1 MDTIFLNP
9 TTWDLDVDASG
20 SIALSSSAYSV
31 VQDVVSQSLLWRGE
45 APYNTDDGI
54 PYEQSVL
61 GQRPAQATLAAWYQQ
76 EALRVPD
83 VAAAT
88 PALIYDQARGVTG
101 QIQVTLTD
109 GTQINV

>member
-1 MDTIFLNP
+1 MDTMFLNP

-31 VQDVVSQSLLWRGE
+31 AQDVASQSLLWRGE

-61 GQRPAQATLAAWYQQ
+61 GQRPAAWYQQ

-83 VAAAT
+83 VASAT
-88 PALIYDQARGVTG
+88 PVLIYDQARGVTG

>member
-20 SIALSSSAYSV
+20 GIAIASGPYAVAQSV
-31 VQDVVSQSLLWRGE
+31 ANQCMLWRGE
-45 APYNTDDGI
+45 APYNTGDGI
-54 PYEQSVL
+54 PYEQSAL

-76 EALRVPD
+76 EALRVPE

-88 PALIYDQARGVTG
+88 PVLNYDQARGVTG

-109 GTQINV
+109 GTKINV

>member
-1 MDTIFLNP
+1 MDTMFLNP

-20 SIALSSSAYSV
+20 NIAASSLSYAV
-31 VQDVVSQSLLWRGE
+31 AQDVASQAMLWQGE
-45 APYNTDDGI
+45 APYSTADGI

-76 EALRVPD
+76 EALRVPE
-83 VAAAT
+83 VASAT
-88 PALIYDQARGVTG
+88 PVLIYDQARGVTG

>member
-31 VQDVVSQSLLWRGE
+31 AQDVASQALLWRGE

-61 GQRPAQATLAAWYQQ
+61 GHRPAQATLAAWYQQ

-83 VAAAT
+83 VASAT
-88 PALIYDQARGVTG
+88 PVLIYDQARGVTG

-109 GTQINV
+109 GTTINV

>member
-1 MDTIFLNP
+1 MDTMFLNP

-20 SIALSSSAYSV
+20 GIAIASGPYSV
-31 VQDVVSQSLLWRGE
+31 AQSVANQCLLWRGE

-54 PYEQSVL
+54 PYDQSVL
-61 GQRPAQATLAAWYQQ
+61 GQRPAQATLAAWYQK

-88 PALIYDQARGVTG
+88 PVLIYDQARGVTG

-109 GTQINV
+109 GTQVNV